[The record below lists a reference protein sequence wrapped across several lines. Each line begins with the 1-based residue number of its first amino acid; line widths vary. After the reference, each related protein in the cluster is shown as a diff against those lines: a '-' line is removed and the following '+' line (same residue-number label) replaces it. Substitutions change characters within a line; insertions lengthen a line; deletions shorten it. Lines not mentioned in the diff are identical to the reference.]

1 MGQLRTANK
10 RKIRALFTKQARQ
23 ASAEIARP
31 ISAETSKAA
40 A

>member
-10 RKIRALFTKQARQ
+10 RKIRALFAKQVCAALAETARR
-23 ASAEIARP
+23 AP
-31 ISAETSKAA
+31 VETSKAA